1 MSALRRLV
9 QIHNWDLEQR
19 RKRLAELEQL
29 AEKTRRQIAEVDAQ
43 IEEEKAHAAMSPDGS
58 QLFASFLSVALTRRK
73 RAEARLA
80 SLEATLERTRGE
92 VEQAFQELKKFE
104 VADEQQQQKRAKEDL
119 RRQQLALDEL
129 GLEAHRRRASG
140 GDDPLS

>member
-9 QIHNWDLEQR
+9 QIHSWDLEQR

-29 AEKTRRQIAEVDAQ
+29 AEKTRRQITEIDEQ
-43 IEEEKAHAAMSPDGS
+43 IEEEKQHAALSPDGS

-80 SLEATLERTRGE
+80 ALEASLEKTRSE
-92 VEQAFQELKKFE
+92 VEKAFQDLKKFE
-104 VADEQQQQKRAKEDL
+104 VADEQHEERRAAEDL
-119 RRQQLALDEL
+119 RRQQIALDEL

-140 GDDPLS
+140 GEDPLG